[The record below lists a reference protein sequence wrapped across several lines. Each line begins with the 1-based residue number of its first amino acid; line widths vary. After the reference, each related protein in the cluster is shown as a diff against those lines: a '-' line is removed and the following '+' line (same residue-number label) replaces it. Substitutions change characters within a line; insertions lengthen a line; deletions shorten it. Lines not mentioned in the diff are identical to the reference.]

1 MEYYCGSHLSWNYS
15 RLKSINVHVSCE
27 RRSWYCWSNPC
38 LDWSSILC
46 RSLLYWLNWLYWELS
61 TWVYITLLSVRR
73 NFRSEA
79 VWPYSF
85 QGLGP
90 LLSRHWQR
98 WFPRR
103 TLWTAL
109 LWEGCFCSKACSRRN
124 SCWQSTRK
132 MVSSNLGKPVTLW
145 EATLWESL
153 RIPEGDVTATAKT
166 ICNSQSLDSCPQ
178 PNIVRQLVTVPD
190 VWETSQNTS
199 PKPSN
204 DVDELAHKISE
215 SSIIADGSHEES
227 SVESRGTIDNSSL
240 EDNDKVANK
249 KPINWFSALPPQ
261 SLRQAQTCFVS
272 SLQLAAACV
281 SMQEELDVLN
291 QHYLEAKKLWKP
303 EQLACRDYARMRTL
317 VAISLS
323 RS

>member
-1 MEYYCGSHLSWNYS
+1 MIKLIILRIIHLSIYYTF
-15 RLKSINVHVSCE
+15 VSKK
-27 RRSWYCWSNPC
+27 
-38 LDWSSILC
+38 
-46 RSLLYWLNWLYWELS
+46 ELS
-61 TWVYITLLSVRR
+61 IRGCLTL
-73 NFRSEA
+73 F
-79 VWPYSF
+79 
-85 QGLGP
+85 
-90 LLSRHWQR
+90 LSR
-98 WFPRR
+98 
-103 TLWTAL
+103 TWTTIKQAL
-109 LWEGCFCSKACSRRN
+109 
-124 SCWQSTRK
+124 TK
-132 MVSSNLGKPVTLW
+132 MVSTEDALDSLALRRLLLLESLLKKKQLLAEYAKNGFFQLGKARYALGGHAVS
-145 EATLWESL
+145 AL

-291 QHYLEAKKLWKP
+291 QHYLEAKKL
-303 EQLACRDYARMRTL
+303 
-317 VAISLS
+317 
-323 RS
+323 